1 MKRLLS
7 VLIIFLLSFS
17 VFAADKTFALVLSGG
32 GAKGIAEIEILKEL
46 DRRGLY
52 PDYVLGTSVGALVGA
67 FYAAGY
73 SGEDLEA
80 LIRGTDMMDLF
91 LHVYSRSGNYMME
104 GGRETPASNLITLDF
119 SSDAIGA
126 ANGIIDDQYVA
137 SFFRSNLIKVLG
149 INDFDELSIPYRAV
163 GTDLESGE
171 EIVYSDGSLYN
182 AMRGSMAIPIVFTP
196 GKTEDGRYVV
206 DGGMVN
212 NMPSDIA
219 RAMGADIVLAVDLND
234 VQREHN
240 EGQLY
245 YDIDTLT
252 GVAFQVLDLV
262 TSPNTVERYPLSDY
276 VIIPDIAE
284 IGVLDFYKG
293 DEIFEIGKK
302 TVEDNIE
309 VFDQIEQALKGRK
322 KERPLSYSERPY
334 FVIESIITPPSFNH
348 YRYLLSPLSG
358 EVADY
363 ETIMRLE
370 EILIYIKQEEGFKS
384 IGYTVEDGKII
395 IKAEPFSHLTSSV
408 SIGLG
413 MDAGIKGS
421 IEEGRPSLFYFKPH
435 ASVFFDINLPEYYG
449 TLIAG
454 LDITNYTALFASY
467 YYNFAS
473 SSFSAF
479 ASARVGVGDLSMLS
493 IADYLNRMDTSDF
506 LFSAEGGVAY
516 DYMNRLRLELSLDLD
531 LISLGS
537 LKSFDDVNKVRARMV
552 YFDPKVNFNLKYRLL
567 DSKNLYS
574 NGIDIDFDCDL
585 YLRSP
590 FMYDIRLSF
599 ESIIPSP
606 VPSSKF
612 IISGKAYVLRGNE
625 NIGESYVTGKSG
637 NLSRDYLLLSIG
649 GRVLLS
655 ESIYMDV
662 SIFSEGYESRNYPD
676 RFWPRIEN
684 AFLVPLSLLNDW
696 AAGFSLSLGFN
707 NEWGNLELF
716 IDITHRGAYSFG
728 VRLK

>member
-1 MKRLLS
+1 MGEKIRWIAFQEIGLEGQAWQDQKFEQPFDRIPLSGKGKLPESVWSNSHSPTGMSVSFVTDSPVLFIRRTFESAQLEEHNFNNCSFSGFDLYAERNGKLRWVCTTNHKYGDAEEYPLNLERLEGRHVYRLYLPCRNRLLKAE
-7 VLIIFLLSFS
+7 L
-17 VFAADKTFALVLSGG
+17 
-32 GAKGIAEIEILKEL
+32 GIAENAFFEPVSPRPLEEGIVYYGSSIIHGAYTSHAGICPPAWLG
-46 DRRGLY
+46 RR
-52 PDYVLGTSVGALVGA
+52 
-67 FYAAGY
+67 F
-73 SGEDLEA
+73 
-80 LIRGTDMMDLF
+80 
-91 LHVYSRSGNYMME
+91 
-104 GGRETPASNLITLDF
+104 GRPSWNFGF
-119 SSDAIGA
+119 SGA
-126 ANGIIDDQYVA
+126 A
-137 SFFRSNLIKVLG
+137 KM
-149 INDFDELSIPYRAV
+149 EP
-163 GTDLESGE
+163 
-171 EIVYSDGSLYN
+171 
-182 AMRGSMAIPIVFTP
+182 
-196 GKTEDGRYVV
+196 
-206 DGGMVN
+206 
-212 NMPSDIA
+212 
-219 RAMGADIVLAVDLND
+219 
-234 VQREHN
+234 
-240 EGQLY
+240 
-245 YDIDTLT
+245 
-252 GVAFQVLDLV
+252 
-262 TSPNTVERYPLSDY
+262 
-276 VIIPDIAE
+276 
-284 IGVLDFYKG
+284 
-293 DEIFEIGKK
+293 
-302 TVEDNIE
+302 
-309 VFDQIEQALKGRK
+309 
-322 KERPLSYSERPY
+322 
-334 FVIESIITPPSFNH
+334 
-348 YRYLLSPLSG
+348 
-358 EVADY
+358 EVADLLG
-363 ETIMRLE
+363 TLHPAVFILDPMPNMRLE

-384 IGYTVEDGKII
+384 IGYTVDDGKII
-395 IKAEPFSHLTSSV
+395 VKAEPFSHLTSSV

-473 SSFSAF
+473 SFSAF

-537 LKSFDDVNKVRARMV
+537 LKSFDDVNMVRARMV

-567 DSKNLYS
+567 DPKNLYS